1 MHSLK
6 NSDLF
11 YESVQGQN
19 SSLIGNRWYPSKV
32 GLWTWNSKQEI
43 RPSLADCF
51 PNHSQ
56 SFILVIFMN
65 SQDDFHLS
73 LLSTKHQTLLSLS
86 VSGCICIL
94 YKDYMFII
102 QENIETNVLSN
113 SLLVKTSGIKN
124 NNSQIQVYFLSY
136 LKNKSEQPLSNSI
149 KGNFTD
155 TTYKKIHSLNVL

>member
-32 GLWTWNSKQEI
+32 RLWTRNSKQEI

-65 SQDDFHLS
+65 IQDNFHLS
-73 LLSTKHQTLLSLS
+73 LLSTKHQAIFPLFLS
-86 VSGCICIL
+86 VK
-94 YKDYMFII
+94 YVFY
-102 QENIETNVLSN
+102 IEITCLQHKKT
-113 SLLVKTSGIKN
+113 LKLMQFEAHCQQTSGINNKIKN
-124 NNSQIQVYFLSY
+124 ELEFVRYYF
-136 LKNKSEQPLSNSI
+136 KNKS
-149 KGNFTD
+149 
-155 TTYKKIHSLNVL
+155 KKLL